1 MNVLIITRHQ
11 ATVEWIQSTLHSADA
26 VTVSAH
32 YTPGMED
39 GCDYVV
45 GILPVNLIAGLCAK
59 GVRYYQIVMDVPQEF
74 RGKELT
80 VEQMDEFQARM
91 FQYYVEER

>member
-1 MNVLIITRHQ
+1 MNILIITRHQ
-11 ATVEWIQSTLHSADA
+11 ATVDWIQSTLHATDS

-32 YTPGMED
+32 YNPGLED
-39 GCDYVV
+39 GYDYVV

-59 GVRYYQIVMDVPQEF
+59 GVRYYQIIMEVPQEW

-91 FQYYVEER
+91 VGYYVEER